1 MSATTRNS
9 CVALKKEKKMRT
21 DLLSYE
27 METDPW
33 NDCTLAS
40 ELIDAVCMVFDV
52 GRLVVEKGG
61 REVVD

>member
-1 MSATTRNS
+1 
-9 CVALKKEKKMRT
+9 
-21 DLLSYE
+21 